1 MRGFLAGLGIGGLL
15 LISSRFMED
24 AAIVKYLLF
33 FLGVIPILISG
44 VLSGSFISG
53 DRVRGNYTTS
63 QDFSK
68 RAKVSSVFFLFG
80 LPCFLAG
87 IAVYY
92 L

>member
-1 MRGFLAGLGIGGLL
+1 MRAFLAGLGVGGLL
-15 LISSRFMED
+15 LIISLFMED
-24 AAIVKYLLF
+24 AAIVKYLLLF
-33 FLGVIPILISG
+33 FGAVPILISG

-68 RAKVSSVFFLFG
+68 RTKLSSVFFLFG

-87 IAVYY
+87 IAIYY
-92 L
+92 I